1 MLWIFFFTVSQA
13 KKSIC
18 ICNGECHPLCAT
30 DKIDAPS
37 SSYQINKSLLTSFK
51 NEEEIELIL
60 YSNQKGFN
68 FKIDSTYFNNKKTTI
83 KALNDSQIIKLQIK
97 TGFLPFYKTIEI
109 KPNYKICLPSLIP
122 LESSYSNKKK
132 ISEHISDAI
141 SSTVPISVG
150 FLQFDRLGTSLKCTA
165 IHKNGDFYFNENN
178 DGNPQNFNC
187 NTNDLTS
194 ESAHQCGI
202 SCYSD
207 NDNLTLSYTFK
218 GVQFALYG
226 TENKWLGKF
235 LIELNG
241 EVIEEVNQNV
251 NHGDTSIRRTLIY
264 RSDVLPYK
272 EYKVRLLPSKN
283 DGNGHYEIY
292 KLVYWPSANSKR
304 INSTEFNEASTSW
317 TKESDGIGG
326 VRHYVQNGGV
336 ATLPLYCSKFWIYGM
351 KGTDINDIEI
361 SYNDFTETINMRSFR
376 QKDEGALL
384 YESPDLTKFNIV
396 LSIKATS
403 SFLKL
408 YCIYY
413 EEPPIPLSVGLTQM
427 TFDGSNNCVLRNGN
441 VVDYNSKPDL
451 KNLGCDYNNLDSP
464 EAYQCGLVCTSQDG
478 NYSYQFY
485 GVKYAI
491 FGHYDSNYG
500 KFDVELDDIFITE
513 VDESIKNQ
521 KYQLLYE
528 SDVFNFKQ
536 HTIKIISKNQMYS
549 LYKIVY
555 WPSIKAIRM
564 NSSQIK
570 GDSTGWTSETDGIGG
585 VQEYKGGTF
594 TMQLTCTKFWF
605 YGVTNTHLNQ
615 VTMTS
620 SDGISAT
627 LNQRGPRNSGVMMYE
642 SPELEYATR
651 QLTFSV
657 SKQPIMIYTIYYEQ
671 ELPKETPIPI
681 SIGFLDLER
690 TGSFRCGGNHLS
702 GDADFSMSN
711 NQLNHTS
718 NFNCSVNDFYSVYA
732 YQCGIRCY
740 TSSGD
745 YSYTFTGV
753 KFNIYG
759 TKADGNHE
767 FDVELDGAI
776 IATPNEYQKQREA
789 YTIVYQSDVL
799 VYKEHTVRIIH
810 KTKQYEI
817 YKLTYWPSVNAV
829 RMNSTSFVKV
839 GTWINESDG
848 VGGLREYTNTQG
860 DTFST
865 NFTSSKF
872 WIIGTVA
879 SHLNGFKLSVNQVES
894 DVSQKVSNRKD
905 STIVYQSDETSYDY
919 TLITGT
925 SKGVFVV
932 AGIFY
937 QTRPSP
943 FEYIDRTFTTTLPYF
958 QILVKKSQIKQISG
972 CSFIDISEDFDYF
985 ITLEQEVLFNDNL
998 FQCDAQGTNKPAP
1011 INIRYNGKLTLRNCT
1026 FNNSRSRTNSGG
1038 NVLYCNTEFSIEV
1051 YFISCNF
1058 QNCGNSKDC
1067 AIIDIQNSNSKINLY
1082 KCDFIFDNSDVSSMA
1097 IKSNCIAA
1105 NIDNCKF
1112 IKTCGISISRSTISD
1127 ASQLSITKCS
1137 FDYCGSETMN
1147 FLDLSLG
1154 QPSSIVF
1161 ENINISNMIRNEG
1174 QKFTMYLKADSNIQE
1189 MELRNISFTDNSCF
1203 SLFGGGVGICIEK
1216 VNTLSFYDCTFIRNK
1231 AGSDD
1236 SNRNDML
1243 SDIEPNYHAGD
1254 GGGIQIG
1261 FLRNLK
1267 ESAVKFEQCLFKNNK
1282 AIRHGGALAIQTT
1295 STVEIIGC
1303 TFESNEAN
1311 SNIASSN
1318 LLWENHF
1325 NKKTQGRGGAIYINP
1340 SFSYTSSSSSSD
1352 IDFSMTSLTI
1362 RDCTFSKNLAIDG
1375 YAIYIEGDDPGTTFG
1390 FQNNNFNNNF
1400 NIDPDNDPNITERG
1414 VIATE
1419 IHSIVKEDV
1428 LNDNHFSHDELSSI
1442 PKEFVYV
1449 DHYGNIMPTQGFS
1462 ESVPFSKTE
1471 QFSLTNDFTKSKDF
1485 SKSEQFSQSSQFSQS
1500 NPFSQSQQ
1508 FSNPFSETGH
1518 FSKTEQFSL
1527 TTVFTKS
1534 NDFSDSNYFTKS
1546 NKFTVSNCFTNSN
1559 EFSRTGKF
1567 SSSKAFS
1574 MTIYFSESTKFSQS
1588 LHFTLSDTFSR
1599 SQMFSKSGHFSETN
1613 YFSQTDKFS
1622 FTLLFS
1628 KSEDLT
1634 LSSLFSL
1641 SKQFSHSRHFSN
1653 TKQFTETN
1661 HFTLTDKF
1669 TQTKHFTE
1677 SQQFTKSNAFSL
1689 SSTFSL
1695 SKKFTTSG
1703 HFTLSNGFSNTNKFS
1718 SSYGFSESF
1727 AFTPSASL
1735 IPDNPLCSIIDE
1747 FGNMTLSN
1755 RCEYEGS
1762 EDHKVTVE
1770 ITRSNFTDFHENEDG
1785 GAIRVKNCEVR
1796 CNGTLFLNCSS
1807 GIGGG
1812 GGIYINNTINTEI
1825 NIDLI
1830 NLTFIQCHAIYGGAV
1845 FIRSIHE
1852 SSKILVYNCSFDS
1865 NRALGKKSI
1874 DSLYGGSALF
1884 LATRGVNLNY
1894 STFSHSKGQ
1903 GGAIRIED
1911 CYYGLDFESK
1921 FNKRIK
1927 LSDEENMKTFSIS
1940 DCYFEEEDDDST
1952 NSILDATGNEG
1963 KEIELINC
1971 IFKGKSANEKKY
1983 INDDTKHKF
1992 HIISCS
1998 FDNDTNAVRNYID
2011 VDVNKKPVYDIHKQ
2025 VKRNSYI
2032 SIIAALAISMSIL
2045 VLTLI
2050 KIMKSNN
2057 NDNSYDDSY
2066 DPYE

>member
-122 LESSYSNKKK
+122 LESSHSNKKK

-165 IHKNGDFYFNENN
+165 IHKEGDFYFNENI

-226 TENKWLGKF
+226 TENQWLGKF

-376 QKDEGALL
+376 QEDEGALL

-441 VVDYNSKPDL
+441 VVDYNSKPDI

-513 VDESIKNQ
+513 VDESIKTQ
-521 KYQLLYE
+521 EYQLLYE

-570 GDSTGWTSETDGIGG
+570 GDSTGWKSETDGIGG

-776 IATPNEYQKQREA
+776 IATPNEYQTQREA

-879 SHLNGFKLSVNQVES
+879 NHLNGFKLSVNQVES
-894 DVSQKVSNRKD
+894 DVSQKASNRKD

-943 FEYIDRTFTTTLPYF
+943 FEYIDKTFTTTLPYF

-972 CSFIDISEDFDYF
+972 CSFINISEDFDYF

-998 FQCDAQGTNKPAP
+998 FQYDAQGTNKPAP

-1067 AIIDIQNSNSKINLY
+1067 AIIDIQNRNSKINLY

-1243 SDIEPNYHAGD
+1243 NDIEPNYHAGD

-1267 ESAVKFEQCLFKNNK
+1267 ESAVKFERCLFKDNK

-1419 IHSIVKEDV
+1419 IHSIVKEVV

-1471 QFSLTNDFTKSKDF
+1471 QFSLTNDFTKSNDF
-1485 SKSEQFSQSSQFSQS
+1485 SNSKQFSSSNQFSQSKEFSH
-1500 NPFSQSQQ
+1500 
-1508 FSNPFSETGH
+1508 SNPFSETDH

-1641 SKQFSHSRHFSN
+1641 SKQFSHSGHFSN

-1677 SQQFTKSNAFSL
+1677 SQQFTKSNTFSL

-1971 IFKGKSANEKKY
+1971 IFKGKSANEKNY
-1983 INDDTKHKF
+1983 INDDAKHKF

-2025 VKRNSYI
+2025 VKKNSYI